1 MFFSINFFYSFNQF
15 LNPNATQIFCE
26 SHFNNNNKT
35 SEMTLE
41 DQVHKLQHQLAKT
54 TAELDLVKQQ
64 LTICEDQNES
74 LLDDINTLQKS
85 HQ

>member
-1 MFFSINFFYSFNQF
+1 MSKSINIH
-15 LNPNATQIFCE
+15 ATILA
-26 SHFNNNNKT
+26 